1 MSRVREIIVM
11 KKFLLLI
18 GLVSS
23 AVGLFQNAWAQPY
36 PNKPI
41 KMIIPFSVGGST
53 DILARVIGQK
63 LSDNLG
69 QQVVIDNKGGANG
82 LIGMDALAKSSP
94 DGYTILF
101 CTTSTLAINPS
112 LYAGNM
118 PYDPDKAF
126 VEVGLAATAPNILV
140 VNKDLPVKDVRQ
152 LIELAKRRGGLN
164 AASGA
169 TMHLLNEKLF
179 ESKTD
184 AQLIIIPYKG
194 TGPALVDLVG
204 GQVDMMFD
212 QMTTSLPFVQDGRL
226 RALAVTSAKR
236 FPALKDTPTMAEAGL
251 PNFVT
256 NSWWGIIAPAGVSV
270 DVLNK
275 INAAL
280 NKSLTDPSV
289 LSKIASLG
297 GQAAG
302 GTPKQF
308 TDLAKEDRVRWGQ
321 IIKANNVA
329 PE

>member
-1 MSRVREIIVM
+1 MN
-11 KKFLLLI
+11 KFFAFI
-18 GLVSS
+18 GVAIFFIAISFGAS
-23 AVGLFQNAWAQPY
+23 AQSY

-41 KMIIPFSVGGST
+41 RMIIPFSVGGST

-63 LSDNLG
+63 LSENLG
-69 QQVVIDNKGGANG
+69 QQVVIENKGGANG
-82 LIGMDALAKSSP
+82 LIGMDLLAKSP
-94 DGYTILF
+94 ADGYTILF

-112 LYAGNM
+112 LYIGNM

-140 VNKDLPVKDVRQ
+140 VNKDLPAKNVKELV
-152 LIELAKRRGGLN
+152 ELAKKRGSLN

-179 ESKTD
+179 ESRAD
-184 AQLIIIPYKG
+184 AQLTIIPYKG

-204 GQVDMMFD
+204 GQVDLMFD

-236 FPALKDTPTMAEAGL
+236 FPALKDTPTMLEAGY

-256 NSWWGIIAPAGVSV
+256 NSWWGILAPSGTPPEVV
-270 DVLNK
+270 NKLNV
-275 INAAL
+275 AL
-280 NKSLTDPSV
+280 NKALTDPVV
-289 LSKIASLG
+289 LAKIASIG
-297 GQAAG
+297 GQASG

-308 TDLAKEDRVRWGQ
+308 ADLAKEDRNRWGQ
-321 IIKANNVA
+321 IIKLNSIT

>member
-1 MSRVREIIVM
+1 M
-11 KKFLLLI
+11 KKILLSICLVGFLL
-18 GLVSS
+18 GASS
-23 AVGLFQNAWAQPY
+23 SIFAQAY

-69 QQVVIDNKGGANG
+69 QQVVIENKGGANG
-82 LIGMDALAKSSP
+82 LIGMDLLAKSAP

-101 CTTSTLAINPS
+101 CTTSTVSINPS

-140 VNKDLPVKDVRQ
+140 VNKDLPASNVKQ
-152 LIELAKRRGGLN
+152 LVELAKKRGSLN

-179 ESKTD
+179 ESRAD
-184 AQLIIIPYKG
+184 IQLTIIPYKG
-194 TGPALVDLVG
+194 TGPALIDLVG
-204 GQVDMMFD
+204 GQVDLMFD

-236 FPALKDTPTMAEAGL
+236 FPALKDVPTMIESGY

-256 NSWWGIIAPAGVSV
+256 NSWWGIIAPTGLSPEI
-270 DVLNK
+270 LNK
-275 INAAL
+275 LNAAL
-280 NKSLTDPSV
+280 NKALTDPGV
-289 LSKIASLG
+289 LAKIASIG
-297 GQAAG
+297 GQASG

-308 TDLAKEDRVRWGQ
+308 SELAKEDRVRWGQ
-321 IIKANNVA
+321 IIKANNIA